1 MNKFK
6 SAYIIVLIFGLTLNF
21 SFSQK
26 KTENIGSEV
35 VNVVK
40 PYTPTISDA
49 FKVKETPSFDD
60 EETSKKENIQYNI
73 FSFPVASTFTPAKGK
88 AAGVEKSAPEK
99 TFTNYAT
106 LGAGNY
112 GTINGELFLT
122 HQLNSSDYLG
132 FMLRHLSSQ
141 GGIKEALLTN
151 SYYNTSADFTYG
163 SRSKDMFWSTDLGF
177 QNQVYNWYGLLPDY
191 YPQTVIDNINPKQ
204 KYNNVYLGGRLGL
217 SESVFKEA
225 SLKFNRFWD
234 AFGSGENHFVAKPE
248 FNFEVSDYK
257 FKTNLV
263 LDYINGNFKKDYFN
277 ITEIKYG
284 FTNIGVQPS
293 VSYNNGDLSANLG
306 MGAFYSMAANGGESK
321 FYIYPQL
328 SASYKVVGD
337 LMIAYAGVDG
347 TLKQNSYKEMV
358 DNNFF
363 VSPTLAIVPTSQTY
377 DAFVGL
383 KGKLANAVGYNIRG
397 SVKQENNKA
406 LFVNNY
412 NFIPTSTIENPYQYG
427 NSFGVVYDNVK
438 TISFFGELKADIS
451 KSVNL
456 GINGTFST
464 YAMKN
469 EDKPWNLPNIEINT
483 FGNFDI
489 TKKWYAGFNI
499 YFVGQ
504 RKDKLTLPDD
514 TLVFPPTYTSNIVTL
529 DSYFDLNL
537 NLNYKHNE
545 RLTFYLK
552 GNNLANQKY
561 QKWVNYPVQGIQGVV
576 GANYKFDF

>member
-1 MNKFK
+1 MNSFK
-6 SAYIIVLIFGLTLNF
+6 SIYIIVLIFGLTFNF

-60 EETSKKENIQYNI
+60 EETNKKENIQYNI

-88 AAGVEKSAPEK
+88 AANVEKSAPEK
-99 TFTNYAT
+99 TFANYAT

-112 GTINGELFLT
+112 GTLNAELFLT
-122 HQLNSSDYLG
+122 HKLNSSDYLG

-141 GGIKEALLTN
+141 GGIKEALLKN
-151 SYYNTSADFTYG
+151 SYYNTSADVTYG
-163 SRSKDMFWSTDLGF
+163 SRNKDMSWNADLGY

-191 YPQTVIDNINPKQ
+191 YPQTTIDAINPKQ
-204 KYNNVYLGGRLGL
+204 KYNNVYLGGKLGL
-217 SESVFKEA
+217 SESIFKEA

-234 AFGSGENHFVAKPE
+234 AFDSGENHLVAKPE

-257 FKTNLV
+257 IKTNFV
-263 LDYINGNFKKDYFN
+263 LDYINGTFKKDYFDVA
-277 ITEIKYG
+277 EIKYG
-284 FTNIGVQPS
+284 YTNIGIQPS
-293 VSYNNGDLSANLG
+293 VSYNKGDLSANLG
-306 MGAFYSMAANGGESK
+306 MGAFYSMASNGGESK
-321 FYIYPQL
+321 FYVYPQI

-337 LMIAYAGVDG
+337 LMIAYAGADG
-347 TLKQNSYKEMV
+347 TLKQNTYKDMV
-358 DNNFF
+358 DENFY
-363 VSPTLAIVPTSQTY
+363 VSPTLAIVPTSQAY
-377 DAFVGL
+377 DLFVGL
-383 KGKLANAVGYNIRG
+383 KGKLANTVGYNIRG
-397 SVKQENNKA
+397 SLTQENNKA
-406 LFVNNY
+406 LFINNS
-412 NFIPTSTIENPYQYG
+412 NFIPQPLVANNYHYG

-438 TISFFGELKADIS
+438 TISFFGELKADVS

-464 YAMKN
+464 YSMKN
-469 EDKPWNLPNIEINT
+469 EHEAWNLPGINIAT
-483 FGNFDI
+483 FVNFDI
-489 TKKWYAGFNI
+489 TKKWYAGLNV

-504 RKDKLTLPDD
+504 RKDRITLIND
-514 TLVFPPTYTSNIVTL
+514 TLSFPPTYTSTTVDL
-529 DSYFDLNL
+529 DSYFDVNL
-537 NLNYKHNE
+537 NLNYKYND

-561 QKWVNYPVQGIQGVV
+561 QKWVNYPVQGIQGVI